1 MKTIWPKQATLIE
14 VGPRDGFQFEKQT
27 IPTDLKVAV
36 INGLVGAG
44 LRTIQVVSFVHPG
57 RVPQMADAE
66 ILLDQLP
73 PVVDVR
79 YNGLVLNE
87 RGLER
92 ALAAG
97 IGSVEISVSAS
108 DSHSRRNANMTFAEA
123 LDQGRRMVRQAK
135 MAGLH
140 VRAGVQC
147 ALGCAYEG
155 AVAPERVVDI
165 LVMFRDLGADA
176 LVVAD
181 TTGMG
186 SPLSVRRLLDRL
198 QPAVAP
204 RPVVL
209 HLHDTR
215 GTGMVNMMAGLECGI
230 THFDTSLG
238 GMGGCPFIPGAAGNI
253 ATEDAVY
260 FMERMGIATGID
272 AVRVAACSRK
282 LEDFLDR
289 RFPGRMLRVFLTNAG

>member
-1 MKTIWPKQATLIE
+1 MKTTWPKQATLIE

-44 LRTIQVVSFVHPG
+44 LRMIQVASFVHPG

-66 ILLDQLP
+66 ILLDRLP
-73 PVVDVR
+73 PAADVR

-108 DSHSRRNANMTFAEA
+108 DSHSRRNASMTFAEA
-123 LDQGRRMVRQAK
+123 LDQGRRMVRRAK
-135 MAGLH
+135 KAGVH
-140 VRAGVQC
+140 VRGGVQC

-204 RPVVL
+204 LPVVL

-260 FMERMGIATGID
+260 FMESMGIATGID
-272 AVRVAACSRK
+272 AARVAACSRK
-282 LEDFLDR
+282 LEDFLGR